1 MIFAWDERLKFHVG
15 SFAPAEEIGQYFK
28 SVATK
33 YDLYDSIKMNTEVT
47 RAEWDEKAGMW
58 TIDAVDRATGERSR
72 VTGDIFVNAGG
83 ILNAWKWPDIDGLK
97 TFDGPCLHTAAWVGL
112 FPLLSGLPFTMNLAY
127 PEVGLFGRSARQ
139 KNRGDWLRCDGR
151 PGCAPAAK
159 GRRFCDGFCPES
171 QLYPTQCRVWD
182 RSLLLQ

>member
-1 MIFAWDERLKFHVG
+1 
-15 SFAPAEEIGQYFK
+15 
-28 SVATK
+28 
-33 YDLYDSIKMNTEVT
+33 
-47 RAEWDEKAGMW
+47 
-58 TIDAVDRATGERSR
+58 
-72 VTGDIFVNAGG
+72 
-83 ILNAWKWPDIDGLK
+83 
-97 TFDGPCLHTAAWVGL
+97 
-112 FPLLSGLPFTMNLAY
+112 MNLAY